1 MPESG
6 KIKSMDINKIN
17 TQVLE
22 EESTLGIYV
31 WEMPDGRWI
40 GDDDGNYLSVTSK
53 KNNKDRINAL
63 ANEVQSYGIT
73 EGIPLFLSARRK
85 IDDEEFE
92 YQQQRLKWG
101 LVPDPLDI
109 GNYKDE
115 MKKLGANNGIH

>member
-1 MPESG
+1 M
-6 KIKSMDINKIN
+6 
-17 TQVLE
+17 
-22 EESTLGIYV
+22 
-31 WEMPDGRWI
+31 
-40 GDDDGNYLSVTSK
+40 
-53 KNNKDRINAL
+53 

-73 EGIPLFLSARRK
+73 EGRPLFLSARRK

>member
-1 MPESG
+1 
-6 KIKSMDINKIN
+6 MDLNKLS
-17 TQVLE
+17 TKVLD

-40 GDDDGNYLSVTSK
+40 GDDDGNFLSITSK
-53 KNNKDRINAL
+53 KGNKSRIDAL
-63 ANEVQSYGIT
+63 AREVRSYGIHD
-73 EGIPLFLSARRK
+73 GKPKFLSGRRK

-92 YQQQRLKWG
+92 HQKQRLEWG

-115 MKKLGANNGIH
+115 MKKWGKR